1 MCTITEPD
9 DPRDQI
15 QPRGTLIQ
23 TTPTD
28 RGSQILT
35 MPTDQGSRIVSR
47 DEYNRLNTPQGRTQR
62 EANYGIGLGREQ
74 EAARQ
79 AVASGIQRID
89 PFTRQETIPLTDT
102 NVEQISNN
110 LDQGERAAQMF
121 RETGPS
127 LGRSYIGTP
136 MTPIPNPRRGIGSLG
151 EAPHG
156 DIYKQVPKRLA
167 LSTPVKALQSQQQTI
182 PLTDTEKINL
192 SNQLAK
198 SVSTLRD
205 RQVSPDEYNLPN
217 RISNLAGKNLADAWW
232 PTPKPAYENIGQL
245 YDVTNTEEER
255 AILPR
260 IGEEFYVE
268 PDFSERVAHP
278 FSSQVIADE
287 KLNNDPF
294 TRQNFIYPQGGNW
307 GAKVDTDNAL
317 FDLVGGDSGIS
328 SLRQQRDNMYYPV
341 PQSGDYVVGEEG
353 GLGTEPTAPTWES
366 KGMSPMVAKIAK
378 MQGFDVDN
386 PAGYRDYLAATGRS
400 DQAYREGQIERQRDA
415 DRAARMAATQN
426 FTGCP
431 EGYVFNPTTQTCEK
445 VPTEEEKTEI
455 GKKFVRNTQD
465 FPDLSNYG
473 RVGGEYSYFTEMPGV
488 AAPVTYNQGG
498 GGVRNLPRMPQGET
512 YGRIKEDT
520 IGPVYM
526 SGSEYVLPTE
536 QIIEMGNGD
545 YNRGIQL
552 LDNQRH
558 MALEKYKDKVDKL
571 IA

>member
-1 MCTITEPD
+1 M
-9 DPRDQI
+9 
-15 QPRGTLIQ
+15 
-23 TTPTD
+23 
-28 RGSQILT
+28 
-35 MPTDQGSRIVSR
+35 
-47 DEYNRLNTPQGRTQR
+47 
-62 EANYGIGLGREQ
+62 
-74 EAARQ
+74 
-79 AVASGIQRID
+79 
-89 PFTRQETIPLTDT
+89 
-102 NVEQISNN
+102 
-110 LDQGERAAQMF
+110 
-121 RETGPS
+121 
-127 LGRSYIGTP
+127 
-136 MTPIPNPRRGIGSLG
+136 
-151 EAPHG
+151 
-156 DIYKQVPKRLA
+156 
-167 LSTPVKALQSQQQTI
+167 
-182 PLTDTEKINL
+182 IN
-192 SNQLAK
+192 
-198 SVSTLRD
+198 
-205 RQVSPDEYNLPN
+205 
-217 RISNLAGKNLADAWW
+217 
-232 PTPKPAYENIGQL
+232 
-245 YDVTNTEEER
+245 
-255 AILPR
+255 
-260 IGEEFYVE
+260 
-268 PDFSERVAHP
+268 
-278 FSSQVIADE
+278 
-287 KLNNDPF
+287 
-294 TRQNFIYPQGGNW
+294 NFIYPQAANL
-307 GAKVDTDNAL
+307 GARVDTDNAL

-353 GLGTEPTAPTWES
+353 GLGTAPTAPTWES